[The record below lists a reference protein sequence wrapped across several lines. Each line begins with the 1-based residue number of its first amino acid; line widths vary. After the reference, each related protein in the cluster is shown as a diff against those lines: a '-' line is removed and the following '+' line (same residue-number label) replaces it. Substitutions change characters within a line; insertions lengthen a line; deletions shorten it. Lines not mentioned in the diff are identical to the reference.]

1 MGVNVI
7 MCNDYKDMP
16 MVSMVSTYEI
26 FDNA

>member
-16 MVSMVSTYEI
+16 MVSMVSTYEL